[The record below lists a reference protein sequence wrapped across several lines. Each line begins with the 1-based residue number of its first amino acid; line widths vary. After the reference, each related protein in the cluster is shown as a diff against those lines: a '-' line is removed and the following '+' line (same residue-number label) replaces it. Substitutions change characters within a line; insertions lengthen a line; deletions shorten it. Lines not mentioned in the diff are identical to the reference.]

1 MPRKRTIPD
10 QDLLDAAL
18 VVVRA
23 AGPEALTFAAA
34 AGASGLAASTLVQ
47 RFGTKAGLLR
57 AALLRAWDLLDEQ
70 TAAAAAAAGPGAE
83 GVVDMLVRLSGCY
96 DAHDFADQL
105 RVLRED
111 LRDPVLRERGQRW
124 LALLGQEVE
133 RRLETRGAGR
143 HRRAGRGALAGHPDG
158 LGLHPEHAAVRGRP
172 HRPHRAARP
181 PPALPERHFRA
192 IGLLESAVRA
202 AGSRPG
208 RVS

>member
-1 MPRKRTIPD
+1 MPRKRTISD

-18 VVVRA
+18 TVVRA

-34 AGASGLAASTLVQ
+34 ASASGLAASTLVQ

-70 TAAAAAAAGPGAE
+70 TAAAAVAAGPGAA
-83 GVVDMLVRLSGCY
+83 GVVDMLVGLSGSY

-124 LALLGQEVE
+124 LAVLGQQVQ
-133 RRLETRGAGR
+133 RRLEPA
-143 HRRAGRGALAGHPDG
+143 APDG
-158 LGLHPEHAAVRGRP
+158 IGELVVAHWQGTLTIWGFTRATPLSEAVRS
-172 HRPHRAARP
+172 
-181 PPALPERHFRA
+181 ALTA
-192 IGLLESAVRA
+192 LLTHLRLCPNGTFEQ
-202 AGSRPG
+202 
-208 RVS
+208 

>member
-1 MPRKRTIPD
+1 MPRKRTISD

-34 AGASGLAASTLVQ
+34 ASASGLAASTLVQ

-70 TAAAAAAAGPGAE
+70 TAAATASAGPGAE
-83 GVVDMLVRLSGCY
+83 GVVDMLVGLSGSY

-111 LRDPVLRERGQRW
+111 LRDPVLRERGQHW
-124 LALLGQEVE
+124 LALLGHEVE
-133 RRLETRGAGR
+133 RRLQPTA
-143 HRRAGRGALAGHPDG
+143 PDG
-158 LGLHPEHAAVRGRP
+158 IGELIVAHWQGTLTIWGFTRSTPLSEAVHTALTALLTHLRLGPVRGS
-172 HRPHRAARP
+172 RA
-181 PPALPERHFRA
+181 
-192 IGLLESAVRA
+192 
-202 AGSRPG
+202 
-208 RVS
+208 VS

>member
-133 RRLETRGAGR
+133 RRLGPA
-143 HRRAGRGALAGHPDG
+143 APDG
-158 LGLHPEHAAVRGRP
+158 IGELVVAHWQGTLTVWGFTRSTPLSEAVRT
-172 HRPHRAARP
+172 
-181 PPALPERHFRA
+181 ALTALLAHLRLCPNGTFER
-192 IGLLESAVRA
+192 
-202 AGSRPG
+202 
-208 RVS
+208 

>member
-1 MPRKRTIPD
+1 MPRKRTISD

-34 AGASGLAASTLVQ
+34 ASASGLAASTLVQ

-57 AALLRAWDLLDEQ
+57 TALLRAWDLLDDQ
-70 TAAAAAAAGPGAE
+70 TAAAAAAAGPGPQ
-83 GVVDMLVRLSGCY
+83 GVVDMLVGLSGSY

-124 LALLGQEVE
+124 LAVLGQQVQ
-133 RRLETRGAGR
+133 RRLEPA
-143 HRRAGRGALAGHPDG
+143 APDG
-158 LGLHPEHAAVRGRP
+158 IGELVVAHWQGTLTIWGFTRATPLSEAVRSALTDLLDRVV
-172 HRPHRAARP
+172 P
-181 PPALPERHFRA
+181 P
-192 IGLLESAVRA
+192 
-202 AGSRPG
+202 
-208 RVS
+208 VS

>member
-1 MPRKRTIPD
+1 MPRKRTISD

-34 AGASGLAASTLVQ
+34 ASASGLAASTLVQ

-57 AALLRAWDLLDEQ
+57 GALLRAWDLLDEQ
-70 TAAAAAAAGPGAE
+70 TAAAAAAAGPGPG
-83 GVVDMLVRLSGCY
+83 GVVDMLVGLSGSY

-124 LALLGQEVE
+124 LAMLGQEVQ
-133 RRLETRGAGR
+133 RRLEPA
-143 HRRAGRGALAGHPDG
+143 APDG
-158 LGLHPEHAAVRGRP
+158 IGELVVAHWQGTLTIWGFTRATPLSEAVRS
-172 HRPHRAARP
+172 
-181 PPALPERHFRA
+181 ALTA
-192 IGLLESAVRA
+192 LLTRLRLCPNGTFEQ
-202 AGSRPG
+202 
-208 RVS
+208 

>member
-1 MPRKRTIPD
+1 MPRKRTISD

-70 TAAAAAAAGPGAE
+70 TAAATAAAGPGAG
-83 GVVDMLVRLSGCY
+83 GVVDMLVGLSGSY

-124 LALLGQEVE
+124 LALLGQEVQ
-133 RRLETRGAGR
+133 RRLEPA
-143 HRRAGRGALAGHPDG
+143 APDG
-158 LGLHPEHAAVRGRP
+158 LGELVVAHWQGTLTIWGFTRATPLSEAVRSALTDLLDRVV
-172 HRPHRAARP
+172 P
-181 PPALPERHFRA
+181 P
-192 IGLLESAVRA
+192 
-202 AGSRPG
+202 
-208 RVS
+208 VS